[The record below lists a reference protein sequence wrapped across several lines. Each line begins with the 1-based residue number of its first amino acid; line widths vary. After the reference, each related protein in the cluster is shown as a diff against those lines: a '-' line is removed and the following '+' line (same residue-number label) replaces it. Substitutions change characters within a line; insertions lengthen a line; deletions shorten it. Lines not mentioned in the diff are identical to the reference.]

1 MHSGKRADPLP
12 SGSGLVH
19 LGNQVDDNLSIRI
32 GRKGDAIGA
41 KFGAQRVSIFDDAIV
56 HQSETT
62 ICGRMRVSIRNSRT
76 TVRRPTS
83 MTDCSDSIG
92 GLLDLDLVSKVRE
105 LTDRANYLQAVRS

>member
-1 MHSGKRADPLP
+1 MHSGKRAAPLP
-12 SGSGLVH
+12 SGPGLVH

-62 ICGRMRVSIRNSRT
+62 VCGRMRVSIRNSRT

-83 MTDCSDSIG
+83 MTDRSESIG
-92 GLLDLDLVSKVRE
+92 RLEDLDLVSKVRE
-105 LTDRANYLQAVRS
+105 LTDRANHLQAVRS